1 LPFSGYHGRP
11 VTIILDL
18 AEILGSEKNPT
29 KKVNSNSYIIIVS
42 LDALEACFRH
52 LFLSQDPISP
62 DSFDTLGIKNGLCF
76 VRIFIFK
83 TNVSLLR
90 EENARKIHLNTL
102 SLDSAPER
110 EQADLFEFQFNGDR
124 IARTSVSED
133 IQLPGVVD

>member
-29 KKVNSNSYIIIVS
+29 KKVNSYIIIVS

-62 DSFDTLGIKNGLCF
+62 DSFDTLGIKNGICF

-83 TNVSLLR
+83 TNVSLLS

-102 SLDSAPER
+102 SLDSS
-110 EQADLFEFQFNGDR
+110 
-124 IARTSVSED
+124 ARKGAS
-133 IQLPGVVD
+133 